1 MTLAAEDYADRS
13 DSELLRLI
21 KVKKWEAVLSML
33 KDNTNNHETPADDE
47 GTTNPV
53 GLAKVPDVY
62 DNLPLHAAIGYQA
75 PDELILSLLECFPE
89 ATQVHG
95 SDDWIPL
102 HIAAMWGVSATVMEA
117 LIRAYP
123 QALDDTGEAGI
134 KGRTPRH
141 FSRRFSHNTALLER
155 STADW
160 MQLIMEQQQQEN
172 E

>member
-21 KVKKWEAVLSML
+21 KVKKWEAVQSML
-33 KDNTNNHETPADDE
+33 NDNKKKTPDDDE
-47 GTTNPV
+47 GTTTNLPV
-53 GLAKVPDVY
+53 VLAKVPDVY

-141 FSRRFSHNTALLER
+141 FSRRFPHNTALLER

-160 MQLIMEQQQQEN
+160 MQLIMDQQQQEN